1 MYICQRYEKTTPHP
15 LPPLPWEGVEGLGLA
30 HGTNAVDSSDKYDE
44 CIFLFRKIGADFAD
58 DKVRVG
64 TNIFDTEPFK

>member
-1 MYICQRYEKTTPHP
+1 MRKRPP
-15 LPPLPWEGVEGLGLA
+15 PPSLLPFPWEGVEGLGLA
-30 HGTNAVDSSDKYDE
+30 HGTNAVDSSHNYDE

-64 TNIFDTEPFK
+64 TNIFDTEPFKW